1 MRWNRNVLHIW
12 IETSLLLCIV
22 IAGSFASAQQ
32 STPAPTST
40 DTAALPDAPASNAP
54 VQLQPEGPTAVF
66 DTSMGRMVCSL
77 YSKEAPQA
85 TANFIGLATGSK
97 DFTDPAT
104 HKPVHGKPYYDG
116 TTFHRVIPGFMI
128 QGGDPT
134 ATGRGDPGYLF
145 ADEINPQLNFGSA
158 GVLAMANSGPN
169 TNGSQFFITVAPAP
183 WLEDH
188 YTIFGQCDDNSVLIA
203 QSITDVPR
211 DPRDKPLDPVTLYKV
226 TIVQNGQPLPP
237 VPSAPQPAQPVA
249 HPAPAGSGQ

>member
-1 MRWNRNVLHIW
+1 MRWNRNHHPIW
-12 IETSLLLCIV
+12 FEIGLLLCILW
-22 IAGSFASAQQ
+22 AGLAAQAQQ
-32 STPAPTST
+32 STTPAST
-40 DTAALPDAPASNAP
+40 DSAALPDAPATNVP
-54 VQLQPEGPTAVF
+54 VQLQPEGPTVVL
-66 DTSMGRMVCSL
+66 DTSMGRMVCKL
-77 YSKEAPQA
+77 YSKEAPVA

-97 DFTDPAT
+97 DYTDPTT

-169 TNGSQFFITVAPAP
+169 TNGSQFFITVAPTP
-183 WLEDH
+183 WLEGH
-188 YTIFGQCDDNSVLIA
+188 YSIFGQCDDASVLVA

-211 DPRDKPLDPVTLYKV
+211 DPHDKPIDPVTLYKV

-237 VPSAPQPAQPVA
+237 VPAAPQPAQTT
-249 HPAPAGSGQ
+249 APAGNK